1 MDYESHL
8 ELPRHVV
15 ILPIIHNDDSDELL
29 AFCKNIENNL
39 KTITYHGESLR
50 VTIDKRPLRGGEKA
64 WSWVKKGAPIRLE
77 IGRKELEQKSVFMGR
92 RDLGYKEK
100 TSLSVETLYTNI
112 TDLLDEIQLSYKTQA
127 EHFQKNNLH
136 TVTDE
141 ASLYECFK
149 NHIGFVAGFWYED
162 KDIEAKLKKDLSV
175 TIRCFPLEHTD
186 TGPCIFSGKPG
197 RWTIFAKAY

>member
-1 MDYESHL
+1 
-8 ELPRHVV
+8 
-15 ILPIIHNDDSDELL
+15 
-29 AFCKNIENNL
+29 
-39 KTITYHGESLR
+39 
-50 VTIDKRPLRGGEKA
+50 
-64 WSWVKKGAPIRLE
+64 
-77 IGRKELEQKSVFMGR
+77 MGR

-127 EHFQKNNLH
+127 KHFQKNNLH

-141 ASLYECFK
+141 ATLYEYFK
-149 NHIGFVAGFWYED
+149 NHVGFVAGFWHED